1 MSCKKLMC
9 KHKLNDK
16 KITMKWLKKNHPDKG
31 GKLPRDEFN
40 TILECYKDNNFCE
53 SNNKTNKTNK
63 TTKAD
68 EANPVKGN
76 SSKVTKKTRAKIF
89 RCMRKIANFS
99 KIANYHKFDK
109 SVFDPVQYNKDIIDA
124 SPKMLQLLNNLVAL
138 DSQDKKNHGK
148 LFKHFIF
155 SDVKDGGA
163 GAKIIASA
171 LEANGYANIISA
183 KKIPSQLAKKLYLN
197 IENSNYN
204 NFALLS
210 SNTIY
215 GTTFNEKIKKELLK
229 TYNERPNNIH
239 GKNIRIIILDSG
251 FKEGIDLFDVKYVHI
266 FEPSLTI
273 ADLKQTIGRATRT
286 CGQKGLEFQDNIGW
300 PLYVYN
306 YYLTVPE
313 LMSNTLYTS
322 KFMMENYIK
331 SANEKDEDVLL
342 FKDIEK
348 YNDATM
354 NYSEFD
360 KAMNK
365 LSEQLY
371 TLAPVFAVDYELTKN
386 LHSFPDLNSE
396 LMEDKLFLMGG
407 EKSRNQNTQ
416 SKFFKIN
423 NIKCLGKCGKKPTYD
438 IPVSVSFMK
447 YVYVKYKHPENLL
460 KSNTLNRRTFFC
472 NYLKE
477 TSNNFCNQLNSE
489 WSLRYSKIPSI
500 IEGAKN
506 KKNVKSELDSLELTF
521 EEDLYGDSDKV
532 SKENYPIL
540 LYNGEKNNAIVA
552 VSPNLIISS
561 SVSPGSTLSP
571 RSSVS
576 PGSSVSTKSSVS
588 PVSSVSPIS
597 SVISNVSSRQTT
609 NPLKKFDFIR
619 MRDYI
624 KSAYAHKEFRWEK
637 MEIKNNCIT
646 LANANTN
653 ANVISL
659 NATQKFITH
668 YFTPSSPFKGL
679 LLWHSVGT
687 GKTCTGIATATS
699 SFDND
704 GYSILWVTRT
714 TLKSD
719 VWKNMFDQVCHL
731 IILDKV
737 NKGLIMP
744 DDINKRK
751 QLLSKNWLDPMS
763 YKQFSNLLAKK
774 NKIYNILLERNG
786 KEDILKKTLIIIDEA
801 HKLYGGDLKASERP
815 NTTIMEKLIRTSY
828 NVSKADSC
836 KLLLMTATPFTNSP
850 LELFSLTNLFMT
862 HDSDKITTNKE
873 EFKQQFMDA
882 NNILSEKGVKL
893 IANKLSGYI
902 SYLNREKDPTQFAQ
916 PIMINIP
923 ILMRSVEP
931 EDLRDAVYL
940 ESKLNKVSKEAE
952 ALIESLKTKI
962 KTMKTDY
969 KLQKQQYKETKA
981 NLSKED
987 AANFND
993 ALQLLLQKI
1002 NELEQELHT
1011 TKLSKQAEKEKIKE
1025 LKERI
1030 KIVKNSLIQEYIL
1043 YTNCKH
1049 LNYINA
1055 KENNNKTHKIN
1066 TLKG

>member
-16 KITMKWLKKNHPDKG
+16 SITMKWFKKNHPDKG
-31 GKLPRDEFN
+31 GTLPKDEFN
-40 TILECYKDNNFCE
+40 TILDCYKANSFCE
-53 SNNKTNKTNK
+53 SNNKTNKTNQ
-63 TTKAD
+63 
-68 EANPVKGN
+68 ANQTNNNNTHP
-76 SSKVTKKTRAKIF
+76 SKVTKKNRAQIF
-89 RCMRKIANFS
+89 RCMRKVANFS
-99 KIANYHKFDK
+99 KIANHHKFDK
-109 SVFDPVQYNKDIIDA
+109 SVFDPLQYNKDINDA
-124 SPKMLQLLNNLVAL
+124 SPKMLQLLNTLLAL
-138 DSQDKKNHGK
+138 DSQDQKNHGHK
-148 LFKHFIF
+148 FKHFIF

-171 LEANGYANIISA
+171 LAANGYNNVISS
-183 KKIPSQLAKKLYLN
+183 KKIPSQLAPKLYLN
-197 IENSNYN
+197 IANSNYN

-239 GKNIRIIILDSG
+239 GKNIRLIILDSG

-313 LMSNTLYTS
+313 LMRNTLYTS
-322 KFMMENYIK
+322 KFMMENYSK

-371 TLAPVFAVDYELTKN
+371 NLAPVFAVDYELTKN
-386 LHSFPDLNSE
+386 LHNFPDLNSE
-396 LMEDKLFLMGG
+396 FMEDKLFLMGG
-407 EKSRNQNTQ
+407 TKSRNQNMQ
-416 SKFFKIN
+416 SKFFKID

-447 YVYVKYKHPENLL
+447 YVYTKYKHSEKLL
-460 KSNTLNRRTFFC
+460 KSNTLNKRAFFC
-472 NYLKE
+472 NYLKDN
-477 TSNNFCNQLNSE
+477 TNNFCSQLNNE
-489 WSLRYSKIPSI
+489 WSLRYTKIPSI
-500 IEGAKN
+500 IERAKN
-506 KKNVKSELDSLELTF
+506 KKDVKSDLDSLELTF
-521 EEDLYGDSDKV
+521 DEDLYAKSDET
-532 SKENYPIL
+532 SKNNYPIL
-540 LYNGEKNNAIVA
+540 LYSGEKNNAIVS
-552 VSPNLIISS
+552 VSPNSIIGSNISS
-561 SVSPGSTLSP
+561 SISPNLSA
-571 RSSVS
+571 SIS
-576 PGSSVSTKSSVS
+576 PSIS
-588 PVSSVSPIS
+588 PSLSAIQNHS
-597 SVISNVSSRQTT
+597 
-609 NPLKKFDFIR
+609 PLKKFDFIN

-624 KSAYAHKEFRWEK
+624 KNAYAHKDFKWEK
-637 MEIKNNCIT
+637 MEIKNNCI
-646 LANANTN
+646 ANPNAQ

-659 NATQKFITH
+659 NPTQKFITH

-704 GYSILWVTRT
+704 DYSILWVTRT

-731 IILDKV
+731 VILDKI

-744 DDINKRK
+744 TDIAKRK
-751 QLLSKNWLDPMS
+751 QLLSKNWLEPMS

-774 NKIYNILLERNG
+774 NKIYDILLQRNG

-815 NTTIMEKLIRTSY
+815 NTTIMEELIRTSY
-828 NVSKADSC
+828 NVSKHESC

-862 HDSDKITTNKE
+862 HDSDKITTDKE
-873 EFKQQFMDA
+873 EFKQQFMDSH
-882 NNILSEKGVKL
+882 NVLSEKGVKH

-916 PIMINIP
+916 PIMIHVP
-923 ILMRSVEP
+923 ILMRSVEN

-940 ESKLNKVSKEAE
+940 ETKFGSLSKEAD
-952 ALIESLKTKI
+952 ALIESLKTRI
-962 KTMKTDY
+962 KTMKADY
-969 KLQKQQYKETKA
+969 KQQKQQYKDTKA
-981 NLSKED
+981 NLSKEEVT
-987 AANFND
+987 AFND
-993 ALQLLLQKI
+993 ALNSLLKNI
-1002 NELEQELHT
+1002 NDLEEELHT
-1011 TKLSKQAEKEKIKE
+1011 TKSDQRTEKDKLKELKEKIKV
-1025 LKERI
+1025 
-1030 KIVKNSLIQEYIL
+1030 VKNSLIQEYIL

-1049 LNYINA
+1049 LHY
-1055 KENNNKTHKIN
+1055 KNNKDNNERMHTI
-1066 TLKG
+1066 KG

>member
-16 KITMKWLKKNHPDKG
+16 STTMKWLKKNHPDKG
-31 GKLPRDEFN
+31 GKLPSNEFN
-40 TILECYKDNNFCE
+40 SILECYKTGSFCE
-53 SNNKTNKTNK
+53 SNNQANQANQTNQ
-63 TTKAD
+63 
-68 EANPVKGN
+68 ANPVKGH
-76 SSKVTKKTRAKIF
+76 SSKVTKKNRAKIF
-89 RCMRKIANFS
+89 RCMRKVANFS
-99 KIANYHKFDK
+99 KIANHHKFDK
-109 SVFDPVQYNKDIIDA
+109 SVFDPQQYNKDIIDA
-124 SPKMLQLLNNLVAL
+124 SPKMLQLLNTLLAL
-138 DSQDKKNHGK
+138 DSQDQKNHGK
-148 LFKHFIF
+148 KFKHFIF

-171 LEANGYANIISA
+171 LVANGYNNVISA
-183 KKIPSQLAKKLYLN
+183 KKIPSQLAPKLYLN
-197 IENSNYN
+197 IANSNYN

-371 TLAPVFAVDYELTKN
+371 SLAPVFAVDYELTKN

-447 YVYVKYKHPENLL
+447 YVYTKYKHPENLL
-460 KSNTLNRRTFFC
+460 KANTLNRRTFFC
-472 NYLKE
+472 NYLKDS
-477 TSNNFCNQLNSE
+477 TNNYCTQLNSE
-489 WSLRYSKIPSI
+489 WSLRYTKIPSI

-506 KKNVKSELDSLELTF
+506 KNNIKSELDSLELTF
-521 EEDLYGDSDKV
+521 DEDLYNKSEEV
-532 SKENYPIL
+532 SKTNYPIL
-540 LYNGEKNNAIVA
+540 LYSGEKNNAIV
-552 VSPNLIISS
+552 
-561 SVSPGSTLSP
+561 SVSPSI
-571 RSSVS
+571 
-576 PGSSVSTKSSVS
+576 KSSIQ
-588 PVSSVSPIS
+588 SSM
-597 SVISNVSSRQTT
+597 NQT
-609 NPLKKFDFIR
+609 NPLKKFDFIN

-624 KSAYAHKEFRWEK
+624 KNAYSHKDFKWEK
-637 MEIKNNCIT
+637 MEIKNNCIAQ
-646 LANANTN
+646 ANAKATANATAN

-659 NATQKFITH
+659 NPTQKFITH

-704 GYSILWVTRT
+704 DYSILWVTRT

-731 IILDKV
+731 VILDKI

-744 DDINKRK
+744 DDIAKRK
-751 QLLSKNWLDPMS
+751 QLLSKNWLEPMS

-774 NKIYNILLERNG
+774 NKIYDILLQRNG

-815 NTTIMEKLIRTSY
+815 NTTIMEELIRTSY
-828 NVSKADSC
+828 NVSKTESC

-862 HDSDKITTNKE
+862 HDSDKITTHKE
-873 EFKQQFMDA
+873 EFKQQFMDSH
-882 NNILSEKGVKL
+882 NVLSEKGVKH

-916 PIMINIP
+916 PIMIHIP
-923 ILMRSVEP
+923 ILMRSVEN
-931 EDLRDAVYL
+931 EDLRDALYL
-940 ESKLNKVSKEAE
+940 ETKFSSLSREAD
-952 ALIESLKTKI
+952 ALIESLKTRI

-969 KLQKQQYKETKA
+969 KQQKQQYKDTKA
-981 NLSKED
+981 TLSKEE
-987 AANFND
+987 ATAFND
-993 ALQLLLQKI
+993 TLNSLLKNI
-1002 NELEQELHT
+1002 NDLEEELHT
-1011 TKLSKQAEKEKIKE
+1011 TKSDQRAEKDKIKE

-1043 YTNCKH
+1043 YTNCRH
-1049 LNYINA
+1049 LQY
-1055 KENNNKTHKIN
+1055 KNNNISKNRTQKSIR
-1066 TLKG
+1066 

>member
-16 KITMKWLKKNHPDKG
+16 STTMKWLKKNHPDKG
-31 GKLPRDEFN
+31 GKLPSNEFN
-40 TILECYKDNNFCE
+40 SILECYKTGSFCE
-53 SNNKTNKTNK
+53 SNNQANQANQTNQ
-63 TTKAD
+63 
-68 EANPVKGN
+68 ANPVKGH
-76 SSKVTKKTRAKIF
+76 SSKVTKKNRAKIF
-89 RCMRKIANFS
+89 RCMRKVANFS
-99 KIANYHKFDK
+99 KIANHHKFDK
-109 SVFDPVQYNKDIIDA
+109 SVFDPQQYNKDIIDA
-124 SPKMLQLLNNLVAL
+124 SPKMLQLLNTLLAL
-138 DSQDKKNHGK
+138 DSQDQKNHGK
-148 LFKHFIF
+148 KFKHFIF

-171 LEANGYANIISA
+171 LVANGYNNVISA
-183 KKIPSQLAKKLYLN
+183 KKIPSQLAPKLYLN
-197 IENSNYN
+197 IANSNYN

-371 TLAPVFAVDYELTKN
+371 SLAPVFAVDYELTKN
-386 LHSFPDLNSE
+386 LHAFPDLNSE
-396 LMEDKLFLMGG
+396 FMEDKLFLMGG
-407 EKSRNQNTQ
+407 EKSRNQNMQ
-416 SKFFKIN
+416 SKFFKID

-447 YVYVKYKHPENLL
+447 YVYTKYKHPEKLL
-460 KSNTLNRRTFFC
+460 KANTLNRRTFFC
-472 NYLKE
+472 NYLKDS
-477 TSNNFCNQLNSE
+477 TNNYCNQLNNE
-489 WSLRYSKIPSI
+489 WSLRYTKIPSI

-506 KKNVKSELDSLELTF
+506 KNNVKAELDSLELTF
-521 EEDLYGDSDKV
+521 DEDLYNKSEEV
-532 SKENYPIL
+532 SKTNYPIL
-540 LYNGEKNNAIVA
+540 LYSGEKNNAIV
-552 VSPNLIISS
+552 
-561 SVSPGSTLSP
+561 SVSPSI
-571 RSSVS
+571 
-576 PGSSVSTKSSVS
+576 KSSIQ
-588 PVSSVSPIS
+588 SSM
-597 SVISNVSSRQTT
+597 NQT
-609 NPLKKFDFIR
+609 NPLKKFDFIN

-624 KSAYAHKEFRWEK
+624 KNAYSHKDFKWEK
-637 MEIKNNCIT
+637 MEIKNNCIAQ
-646 LANANTN
+646 ANAKATANATAN

-659 NATQKFITH
+659 NPTQKFITH

-704 GYSILWVTRT
+704 DYSILWVTRT

-731 IILDKV
+731 VILDKI

-744 DDINKRK
+744 DDIAKRK
-751 QLLSKNWLDPMS
+751 QLLSKNWLEPMS

-774 NKIYNILLERNG
+774 NKIYDILLQRNG

-815 NTTIMEKLIRTSY
+815 NTTIMEELIRTSY
-828 NVSKADSC
+828 NVSKTESC

-862 HDSDKITTNKE
+862 HDSDKITTHKE
-873 EFKQQFMDA
+873 EFKQQFMDSH
-882 NNILSEKGVKL
+882 NVLSEKGVKH

-916 PIMINIP
+916 PIMIHIP
-923 ILMRSVEP
+923 ILMRSVEN
-931 EDLRDAVYL
+931 EDLRDALYL
-940 ESKLNKVSKEAE
+940 ETKFSSLSREAD
-952 ALIESLKTKI
+952 ALIESLKTRI

-969 KLQKQQYKETKA
+969 KQQKQQYKDTKA
-981 NLSKED
+981 TLSKEE
-987 AANFND
+987 ATAFND
-993 ALQLLLQKI
+993 TLNSLLKNI
-1002 NELEQELHT
+1002 NDLEEELHT
-1011 TKLSKQAEKEKIKE
+1011 TKSDQRAEKDKIKE

-1043 YTNCKH
+1043 YTNCRH
-1049 LNYINA
+1049 LQY
-1055 KENNNKTHKIN
+1055 KNNNISKNRTQKSIR
-1066 TLKG
+1066 

>member
-16 KITMKWLKKNHPDKG
+16 SITMKWFKKNHPDKG
-31 GKLPRDEFN
+31 GTIPKDDFN
-40 TILECYKDNNFCE
+40 TILECYKANSFCE
-53 SNNKTNKTNK
+53 SSNKTSKTNQANKTNNNNTH
-63 TTKAD
+63 
-68 EANPVKGN
+68 P
-76 SSKVTKKTRAKIF
+76 SKVTKKNRAKIF

-99 KIANYHKFDK
+99 KIANHHKFDK
-109 SVFDPVQYNKDIIDA
+109 SVFDPQQYNKDINDA
-124 SPKMLQLLNNLVAL
+124 SPKMLQLLNTLLAL
-138 DSQDKKNHGK
+138 DSQDQKNHGQK
-148 LFKHFIF
+148 FKHFIF

-171 LEANGYANIISA
+171 LAANGYTNVISA
-183 KKIPSQLAKKLYLN
+183 KKIPSQLAPKLYLN
-197 IENSNYN
+197 IANSNYN

-239 GKNIRIIILDSG
+239 GKNIRLIILDSG

-331 SANEKDEDVLL
+331 NANEKDEDVLL

-371 TLAPVFAVDYELTKN
+371 NLAPVFAVDYELTKN
-386 LHSFPDLNSE
+386 LHAFPDLNSE
-396 LMEDKLFLMGG
+396 FMEDKLFLMGG
-407 EKSRNQNTQ
+407 AKSRNQNMQ
-416 SKFFKIN
+416 SKFFKID
-423 NIKCLGKCGKKPTYD
+423 NIKCLGKCGKKATYD

-447 YVYVKYKHPENLL
+447 YVYTKYKHPENLL
-460 KSNTLNRRTFFC
+460 KYNRLGKRTFFC
-472 NYLKE
+472 NYLKDS
-477 TSNNFCNQLNSE
+477 TNNFCSQLNTE
-489 WSLRYSKIPSI
+489 WSLRYTKIPSI
-500 IEGAKN
+500 IEHAKN
-506 KKNVKSELDSLELTF
+506 KKDVKSDLDSLELTF
-521 EEDLYGDSDKV
+521 DEDLYNKSEEV
-532 SKENYPIL
+532 SKTNYPIL
-540 LYNGEKNNAIVA
+540 LYSGEKNNAIVS
-552 VSPNLIISS
+552 VSPNSIIGSPSNTRSSISPTS
-561 SVSPGSTLSP
+561 SVQSNTG
-571 RSSVS
+571 
-576 PGSSVSTKSSVS
+576 
-588 PVSSVSPIS
+588 
-597 SVISNVSSRQTT
+597 VIQIN
-609 NPLKKFDFIR
+609 NPLKKFDFVK

-624 KSAYAHKEFRWEK
+624 KNAYAHKDFKWEK
-637 MEIKNNCIT
+637 MEIKNNCI
-646 LANANTN
+646 ANPNAQANI
-653 ANVISL
+653 ISL
-659 NATQKFITH
+659 NPTQKFITH

-699 SFDND
+699 SFDSD
-704 GYSILWVTRT
+704 DYSILWVTRT

-731 IILDKV
+731 VILDKI

-744 DDINKRK
+744 DDIAKRK
-751 QLLSKNWLDPMS
+751 QLLSKNWLEPMS

-815 NTTIMEKLIRTSY
+815 NTTIMEQLIRTSY
-828 NVSKADSC
+828 NVSKNESC

-862 HDSDKITTNKE
+862 HDSDKITTHKE
-873 EFKQQFMDA
+873 EFKQQFM
-882 NNILSEKGVKL
+882 NSHNVLSEKGVKH

-916 PIMINIP
+916 PIMIHVP
-923 ILMRSVEP
+923 ILMRSVEN
-931 EDLRDAVYL
+931 EDLRDAIYL
-940 ESKLNKVSKEAE
+940 QSKISTVSKEAE
-952 ALIESLKTKI
+952 AFIESLKTKI

-969 KLQKQQYKETKA
+969 KQQKQQYKDTKA
-981 NLSKED
+981 TLSKEE
-987 AANFND
+987 ASAFND
-993 ALQLLLQKI
+993 ALNSLLQNIKD
-1002 NELEQELHT
+1002 LEEELHT
-1011 TKLSKQAEKEKIKE
+1011 TKSDSQAEKDKIKE
-1025 LKERI
+1025 LKEKI

-1049 LNYINA
+1049 LHY
-1055 KENNNKTHKIN
+1055 KNNKTQKVN
-1066 TLKG
+1066 TNTIK

>member
-16 KITMKWLKKNHPDKG
+16 SITMKWLKKNHPDKG
-31 GKLPRDEFN
+31 GTLPKDEFN
-40 TILECYKDNNFCE
+40 TILECYKTNSFCE
-53 SNNKTNKTNK
+53 SNNKTKKTNQ
-63 TTKAD
+63 AS
-68 EANPVKGN
+68 PIKGN
-76 SSKVTKKTRAKIF
+76 THPSKVTKKNRAKIF
-89 RCMRKIANFS
+89 RCMRKVANFS
-99 KIANYHKFDK
+99 KIANHHKFDK
-109 SVFDPVQYNKDIIDA
+109 SVFDPQQYNKDINDA
-124 SPKMLQLLNNLVAL
+124 SPKMLQLLNTLLAL
-138 DSQDKKNHGK
+138 DSQDQKNHGQK
-148 LFKHFIF
+148 FKHFIF

-171 LEANGYANIISA
+171 LAANGYTNVISA
-183 KKIPSQLAKKLYLN
+183 KKIPSQLAPKLYLN
-197 IENSNYN
+197 IANSDYN

-215 GTTFNEKIKKELLK
+215 RTTFNEKIKKELLK

-239 GKNIRIIILDSG
+239 GKNIRLIILDSG

-371 TLAPVFAVDYELTKN
+371 NLAPVFAVDYELTKN
-386 LHSFPDLNSE
+386 LHNFPDLNSE
-396 LMEDKLFLMGG
+396 FMEDKLFLMGG
-407 EKSRNQNTQ
+407 TKSRNQNMQ
-416 SKFFKIN
+416 SKFFKID

-447 YVYVKYKHPENLL
+447 YVYTKYKHPEKLL
-460 KSNTLNRRTFFC
+460 KSNTLNKRTFFC
-472 NYLKE
+472 NYLKDS
-477 TSNNFCNQLNSE
+477 TNKFCSQLNNE
-489 WSLRYSKIPSI
+489 WSLRYAKIPSI
-500 IEGAKN
+500 IEGSKN
-506 KKNVKSELDSLELTF
+506 KRDVKSDLDSLELTF
-521 EEDLYGDSDKV
+521 DEDLYAKSEEV
-532 SKENYPIL
+532 SKTNYPIL
-540 LYNGEKNNAIVA
+540 LYSGEKNSAIVS
-552 VSPNLIISS
+552 VSPNSII
-561 SVSPGSTLSP
+561 G
-571 RSSVS
+571 
-576 PGSSVSTKSSVS
+576 
-588 PVSSVSPIS
+588 
-597 SVISNVSSRQTT
+597 SNVSSSPKASISPSISPSQSLSTLQIY
-609 NPLKKFDFIR
+609 NPLKKFDFIK

-624 KSAYAHKEFRWEK
+624 KNAYTHKDFKWEK
-637 MEIKNNCIT
+637 MEIKNNCVSNPS
-646 LANANTN
+646 AQ

-659 NATQKFITH
+659 NPTQKFITH

-704 GYSILWVTRT
+704 DYTILWVTRT

-731 IILDKV
+731 VILDKIK
-737 NKGLIMP
+737 KGLIMP
-744 DDINKRK
+744 TDIAKRK
-751 QLLSKNWLDPMS
+751 QLLSKNWLEPMS

-774 NKIYNILLERNG
+774 NKIYDILLQRNG

-815 NTTIMEKLIRTSY
+815 NTTIMEQLIRTSY
-828 NVSKADSC
+828 NVSKTESC

-862 HDSDKITTNKE
+862 HESDKITTNKE
-873 EFKQQFMDA
+873 EFKQQFM
-882 NNILSEKGVKL
+882 NSHNILSEKGIKH

-916 PIMINIP
+916 PIMIGVP
-923 ILMRSVEP
+923 ILMRSVEN
-931 EDLRDAVYL
+931 EDVRDAAYL
-940 ESKLNKVSKEAE
+940 ENKASSLSKEAD
-952 ALIESLKTKI
+952 AVIDSLKTKI
-962 KTMKTDY
+962 KTMKDGH
-969 KLQKQQYKETKA
+969 KLQKQQYKDTKA
-981 NLSKED
+981 KMSKEE
-987 AANFND
+987 ANAFND
-993 ALQLLLQKI
+993 ALANVLKNI
-1002 NELEQELHT
+1002 KDLEQQLRDYKSIQEE
-1011 TKLSKQAEKEKIKE
+1011 EKFKIKE
-1025 LKERI
+1025 LKE
-1030 KIVKNSLIQEYIL
+1030 KVKVVKNSLIQEYIL

-1049 LNYINA
+1049 LHY
-1055 KENNNKTHKIN
+1055 KNNRTQKVNIN
-1066 TLKG
+1066 TIRS